1 MKPTCIGIGALLVSM
16 SIAGETRA
24 ATTAYQYDAL
34 GRLTTV
40 DQGTAQTT
48 YNYDLSGNRSSKQV
62 AAITPTAI
70 TLSGQTTVVEKQ
82 GVVTLTF
89 NVGSSTTS
97 GTVNIYDNATL
108 IGTASVINGVVT
120 VEVTG
125 LPVGSNE
132 ITVAYSGSGSV
143 TANSATVNIKVV
155 NLGWLPAVLKLL
167 LN

>member
-1 MKPTCIGIGALLVSM
+1 MKQTAIRICALLAIGIVAFKSD
-16 SIAGETRA
+16 A
-24 ATTAYQYDAL
+24 ATTIYQYDAL

-40 DQGTAQTT
+40 DQGTSQTG
-48 YNYDLSGNRSSKQV
+48 YNYDLAGNRSSKQV

-82 GVVTLTF
+82 GVVTLNF

-108 IGTASVINGVVT
+108 IGTAAVINGVVT
-120 VEVTG
+120 LEVTG
-125 LPVGSNE
+125 LPVGSNA
-132 ITVAYSGSGSV
+132 ITVAYSGSSSV

-155 NLGWLPAVLKLL
+155 NLSWLPAVLKLL